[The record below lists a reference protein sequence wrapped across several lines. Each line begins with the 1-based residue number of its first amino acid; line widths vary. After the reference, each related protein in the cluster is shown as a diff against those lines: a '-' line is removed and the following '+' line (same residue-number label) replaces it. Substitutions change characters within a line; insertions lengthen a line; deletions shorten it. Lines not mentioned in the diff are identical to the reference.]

1 MTSFTCIILLSANEI
16 SGISPIPNPEKA
28 NQDLSQ
34 SECFK
39 VTKGPNYLLI
49 DYRGLALMGTINP
62 PLTTRFF
69 LTRPEIIVMV
79 TSFCSCST
87 RG

>member
-1 MTSFTCIILLSANEI
+1 MTLFTCIILLSANEI

-49 DYRGLALMGTINP
+49 DYK
-62 PLTTRFF
+62 
-69 LTRPEIIVMV
+69 
-79 TSFCSCST
+79 
-87 RG
+87 